1 MWRVK
6 SGIPK
11 GEVYW
16 YAPDG
21 SGCGADLGL
30 GDWNWSADGQWHAV
44 EQQVD
49 RSAGTITVWY
59 DGVQVSQQ
67 SVSGLDTS
75 PVTGIFFST
84 FFGGS
89 DNTWGPGHDVQAY
102 YANFAVDTAYIGP

>member
-1 MWRVK
+1 MANGTPLSSRSTGRRARSR
-6 SGIPK
+6 SG
-11 GEVYW
+11 
-16 YAPDG
+16 
-21 SGCGADLGL
+21 
-30 GDWNWSADGQWHAV
+30 
-44 EQQVD
+44 
-49 RSAGTITVWY
+49 TT
-59 DGVQVSQQ
+59 GVQVSQQ